1 MYIFKNAFKNISRSL
16 GRNILI
22 GIIVTVIAA
31 ASCVALSIRKS
42 SEKARETNM
51 ESLNITAH
59 INVDRAYVMEAMQ
72 NSNVDMTDRAAMQEV
87 LKEASGMSLEDMK
100 TYAGSQYV
108 KDFYYTN
115 MIIMNGSDDL
125 KPLDANATIEEDS
138 EDSSEE
144 TTEAT
149 DTS

>member
-59 INVDRAYVMEAMQ
+59 INVDRAYVMEGMQ
-72 NSNVDMTDRAAMQEV
+72 NSNVDMTERLGRFEV
-87 LKEASGMSLEDMK
+87 NINSSLNNLYKQLILEE
-100 TYAGSQYV
+100 GSLIYFGKLNQIFHPHLNYL
-108 KDFYYTN
+108 YYL
-115 MIIMNGSDDL
+115 I
-125 KPLDANATIEEDS
+125 
-138 EDSSEE
+138 
-144 TTEAT
+144 
-149 DTS
+149 